1 MKSNVANNVDNAV
14 TTTSSNYLKN
24 KRKKVF
30 SYIYV
35 LHNTQLFTY
44 GHINF
49 AQYRNVSFH
58 ANNTKQS
65 YTFEPSILE
74 DTSQTNV
81 SSFPTTQAMFFF
93 FKQ

>member
-14 TTTSSNYLKN
+14 TTTSPNYLTN
-24 KRKKVF
+24 KRKKAF

-35 LHNTQLFTY
+35 LHNTQLITY

-81 SSFPTTQAMFFF
+81 SSFPTIPSNVFFL
-93 FKQ
+93 